1 MWFERIVAEGLSHNS
16 YMIGSGG
23 KAIVIDPRRDCES
36 YLEIAD
42 RHDAVI
48 THIFE
53 THRNEDYVSGAPEL
67 AHRCNAPVYH
77 GTQMDFAYGNGVR
90 EGDRF
95 TLGTLELSVLETPGH
110 TEESI
115 TLVLVDTEVSREPY
129 MVFSGDTLF
138 CGDIGRTD
146 FFGPERKA
154 EMAEK
159 MYESIARKILPLGDG
174 AILCPAHGAGSAC
187 GSEIADHPF
196 STIGYEKRTNPVLTL
211 GKDAFVARRT
221 TESPYLP
228 PYFWQ
233 METVNR
239 EGPALLH
246 SLPRTQPLTVTAV
259 KSLVKS
265 GCQIVDIRSPTA
277 FAGGHIPGSLSIWR
291 DGIASFAGWFLD
303 YEHPVVLVDDFSLD
317 LQPVLRQFVRLGY
330 DATAG
335 WLAGGFPAWFRAAQP
350 VETTGT
356 CTVQALRKRLNHEK
370 PFLLDVR
377 DQKNRD
383 HVGHIPGSVHVYIG
397 ELPQHLQ
404 EIPKDRPIFVYC
416 DSGYKG
422 SLGASVLAMNGFS
435 DVINVLGGMQ
445 AWVLAGYPFEKE
457 YARSAA
463 VAG

>member
-16 YMIGSGG
+16 YMVGSGG
-23 KAIVIDPRRDCES
+23 KAAVIDPRRDCGS
-36 YLEIAD
+36 YIDRAD

-67 AHRCNAPVYH
+67 AYRCNAPIYH
-77 GTQMDFAYGNGVR
+77 GSRMDFAYGNGVR

-115 TLVLVDTEVSREPY
+115 TLVLVDTEVSHEPY
-129 MVFSGDTLF
+129 MVFAGDTLF
-138 CGDIGRTD
+138 AGDIARTD

-159 MYESIARKILPLGDG
+159 MYAGITRKILPLGDG
-174 AILCPAHGAGSAC
+174 VILCPAHGAGSAC

-196 STIGYEKRTNPVLTL
+196 STIGYEKRTNPVLAL
-211 GKDAFVARRT
+211 GNDAFVARRT

-228 PYFWQ
+228 PYFHR

-246 SLPRTQPLTVTAV
+246 TLPRTHPLSVPAV
-259 KSLVKS
+259 NSLIAS
-265 GCQIVDIRSPTA
+265 GCQIADIRSPTA
-277 FAGGHIPGSLSIWR
+277 FAAGHIPGSLSIWR

-303 YEHPVVLVDDFSLD
+303 YRHPLVFVDDFSLD
-317 LQPVLRQFVRLGY
+317 LQPVLRQFVRMGY

-350 VETTGT
+350 VEMTGT
-356 CTVQALRKRLNHEK
+356 CTVQALIEQLARKT

-377 DQKNRD
+377 DRKNRE
-383 HVGHIPGSVHVYIG
+383 HVGHIPGSAHVYIG
-397 ELPQHLQ
+397 ELPQHIR
-404 EIPKDRPIFVYC
+404 EIPKDRPVIIYC

-422 SLGASVLAMNGFS
+422 SLAVSVLAGHGFS
-435 DVINVLGGMQ
+435 DVTNVLGGMQ
-445 AWVLAGYPFEKE
+445 AWVQAGYPVEK
-457 YARSAA
+457 
-463 VAG
+463 

>member
-23 KAIVIDPRRDCES
+23 KAAVIDPRRDCGV
-36 YLEIAD
+36 YLILAD
-42 RHDAVI
+42 RHDTVI

-77 GTQMDFAYGNGVR
+77 GSRMDFAYGNGVR

-95 TLGTLELSVLETPGH
+95 TLGTLELSVIETPGH

-138 CGDIGRTD
+138 SGDIARTD

-159 MYESIARKILPLGDG
+159 MYENITRKILPLGDG
-174 AILCPAHGAGSAC
+174 AILCPAHGAGSSC

-196 STIGYEKRTNPVLTL
+196 STIGYEKRTNPVLAL
-211 GKDAFVARRT
+211 GKEAFVARRT

-228 PYFWQ
+228 PYFRQ

-246 SLPRTQPLTVTAV
+246 SLPRTHPLSVAAV

-265 GCQIVDIRSPTA
+265 GSQIVDIRSPTA
-277 FAGGHIPGSLSIWR
+277 FAAGHIPGSFSIWR

-303 YEHPVVLVDDFSLD
+303 YERPVVLVDDFSLD
-317 LQPVLRQFVRLGY
+317 LQPVLRQSVRLGY

-350 VETTGT
+350 VGMTGT
-356 CTVQALRKRLNHEK
+356 CTVQALRERLNHEK

-377 DQKNRD
+377 DQKNRE
-383 HVGHIPGSVHVYIG
+383 HVGHISGSISVYIG
-397 ELPQHLQ
+397 ELPGTCRRSQKTGRSSYTA
-404 EIPKDRPIFVYC
+404 IPGTK
-416 DSGYKG
+416 
-422 SLGASVLAMNGFS
+422 GASG
-435 DVINVLGGMQ
+435 Q
-445 AWVLAGYPFEKE
+445 ACL
-457 YARSAA
+457 R
-463 VAG
+463 

>member
-1 MWFERIVAEGLSHNS
+1 MWFEHTVSEGLSHNS

-36 YLEIAD
+36 YLEMAD

-77 GTQMDFAYGNGVR
+77 GSRMDFAYGNGVR

-129 MVFSGDTLF
+129 MVFAGDTLF
-138 CGDIGRTD
+138 AGDIGRTD

-159 MYESIARKILPLGDG
+159 MYEGITRKILPLGDG
-174 AILCPAHGAGSAC
+174 VILCPAHGAGSAC
-187 GSEIADHPF
+187 GSEIADHPL
-196 STIGYEKRTNPVLTL
+196 STIGYEKRTNPVLAL
-211 GKDAFVARRT
+211 GKDTFVARRT

-228 PYFWQ
+228 PYFRQ
-233 METVNR
+233 MEKVNR

-246 SLPRTQPLTVTAV
+246 SILRPQPLTVAAV
-259 KSLVKS
+259 KNLVKS
-265 GCQIVDIRSPTA
+265 GCQIADIRSPTS
-277 FAGGHIPGSLSIWR
+277 FAAGHIPGSLSIWR
-291 DGIASFAGWFLD
+291 DGIASFAGWFID
-303 YEHPVVLVDDFSLD
+303 YEHPLILIDDFSLD
-317 LQPVLRQFVRLGY
+317 LRPVLRQFMRLGY
-330 DATAG
+330 DKTAG

-350 VETTGT
+350 VGMTGT
-356 CTVQALRKRLNHEK
+356 LTVQALNERLTHET

-377 DQKNRD
+377 DRKNRE
-383 HVGHIPGSVHVYIG
+383 HVGHIPGSVHRYIG

-404 EIPKDRPIFVYC
+404 EIPKDRPLVTYC

-422 SLGASVLAMNGFS
+422 SLAESVLAMHGFS
-435 DVINVLGGMQ
+435 GVTNLLGGMQ
-445 AWVLAGYPFEKE
+445 AWVLAGYPVEK
-457 YARSAA
+457 
-463 VAG
+463 

>member
-23 KAIVIDPRRDCES
+23 KAAVIDPRRDCGV
-36 YLEIAD
+36 YLILAD
-42 RHDAVI
+42 RHDTVI

-77 GTQMDFAYGNGVR
+77 GSRMDFAYGNGVR

-95 TLGTLELSVLETPGH
+95 TLGTLELSVIETPGH

-138 CGDIGRTD
+138 SGDIARTD
-146 FFGPERKA
+146 FFGPE
-154 EMAEK
+154 
-159 MYESIARKILPLGDG
+159 
-174 AILCPAHGAGSAC
+174 
-187 GSEIADHPF
+187 
-196 STIGYEKRTNPVLTL
+196 EKRRWQKKCMRTSPGRSCHSGTVRFSARPTGPVLHAGAKLPIIPSPPSGTRSAPTRSSPSGRKHL
-211 GKDAFVARRT
+211 SPGALPSPRT
-221 TESPYLP
+221 CRL
-228 PYFWQ
+228 YFRQ

-246 SLPRTQPLTVTAV
+246 SLPRTHPLSVAAV

-265 GCQIVDIRSPTA
+265 GSQIVDIRSPTA
-277 FAGGHIPGSLSIWR
+277 FAAGHIPGSFSIWR

-303 YEHPVVLVDDFSLD
+303 YERPVVLVDDFSLD
-317 LQPVLRQFVRLGY
+317 LQPVLRQSVRLGY

-350 VETTGT
+350 VGMTGT
-356 CTVQALRKRLNHEK
+356 CTVQALRERLNHEK

-377 DQKNRD
+377 DQKNRE
-383 HVGHIPGSVHVYIG
+383 HVGHISGSISVYIG
-397 ELPQHLQ
+397 ELPRHLQ
-404 EIPKDRPIFVYC
+404 EIPKDRPVVIYC

-435 DVINVLGGMQ
+435 DVTNVLGGMQ
-445 AWVLAGYPFEKE
+445 AWVLAGYPFEK
-457 YARSAA
+457 
-463 VAG
+463 